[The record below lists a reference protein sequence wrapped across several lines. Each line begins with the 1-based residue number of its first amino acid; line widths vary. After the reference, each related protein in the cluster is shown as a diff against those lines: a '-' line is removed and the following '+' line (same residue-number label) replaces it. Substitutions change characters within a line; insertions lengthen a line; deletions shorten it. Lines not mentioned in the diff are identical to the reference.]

1 MGCPFIYA
9 LRLIL
14 TRLFKPL
21 ELFSN
26 KAFSRSLSAVNQMT
40 IPRPSFELCY
50 KLFLTEIYFL
60 LLLAKKKQVGIIKL
74 TGSHQMICKRTW
86 VPALPSSA
94 RNHTLRFLFV
104 EGLAFE
110 AWSVVFLHLVVTNFT
125 FQPFIAA
132 FFGCLFNCSFCFFFA
147 FKPRQDRSYFSR
159 NKPVY
164 SFYSTGPPMVPML
177 SALPLN
183 MGSNGTVNLSCKA
196 NQLDAH
202 QMASYKWKWMFNN
215 GTEITNAF
223 GKYKILNASSSLNS
237 CQQKKGTVSLQIEN
251 LTKEDLG
258 TYKCALLESD
268 MEIAV
273 EDVPLYGYGMFSALD
288 CTWYGFDKKS
298 NTLITRL
305 TKLFPIF

>member
-1 MGCPFIYA
+1 MVP
-9 LRLIL
+9 
-14 TRLFKPL
+14 K
-21 ELFSN
+21 
-26 KAFSRSLSAVNQMT
+26 LSAF
-40 IPRPSFELCY
+40 PLD
-50 KLFLTEIYFL
+50 K
-60 LLLAKKKQVGIIKL
+60 
-74 TGSHQMICKRTW
+74 
-86 VPALPSSA
+86 
-94 RNHTLRFLFV
+94 
-104 EGLAFE
+104 
-110 AWSVVFLHLVVTNFT
+110 
-125 FQPFIAA
+125 
-132 FFGCLFNCSFCFFFA
+132 
-147 FKPRQDRSYFSR
+147 
-159 NKPVY
+159 
-164 SFYSTGPPMVPML
+164 GP
-177 SALPLN
+177 
-183 MGSNGTVNLSCKA
+183 NGTVNLSCKA

-251 LTKEDLG
+251 ITKEDLG